1 MCASKKKKKERRKR
15 NKKRNTK
22 PQTKK
27 TRPRTTG
34 KRGMTTKYVT
44 APCVI
49 HIVSTATHTW
59 MRKPS
64 MLRRRAPKGQH
75 RTQKKK
81 KKERRTATHVKRH
94 ARKHKPQPYIPHI
107 YSSIGPDRREKK
119 KKSTK
124 AQKVWGGHGQRGNNG
139 KANKRTFTNHEET
152 TVWGASML
160 IIRGRAPKGRTTHT
174 RTHKPNKQDCKERE
188 DGDKSKEKQG
198 MNPTPPR
205 PQTHTRSRYR
215 E

>member
-1 MCASKKKKKERRKR
+1 MCASKKEKKKKERRKR
-15 NKKRNTK
+15 NKKGNTK

-44 APCVI
+44 APCVL

-64 MLRRRAPKGQH
+64 MLRRRAP
-75 RTQKKK
+75 RDNTAR

-107 YSSIGPDRREKK
+107 YSSIGPDRREIHEKK
-119 KKSTK
+119 KRKSTK
-124 AQKVWGGHGQRGNNG
+124 AQKV
-139 KANKRTFTNHEET
+139 
-152 TVWGASML
+152 
-160 IIRGRAPKGRTTHT
+160 
-174 RTHKPNKQDCKERE
+174 
-188 DGDKSKEKQG
+188 
-198 MNPTPPR
+198 
-205 PQTHTRSRYR
+205 
-215 E
+215 

>member
-1 MCASKKKKKERRKR
+1 MRAPQTKKKKRGEHQKPASHDDEDKNKASAEPPSKVRAIGAKRQVRVKKKKKERRKR

-34 KRGMTTKYVT
+34 KRGMATKYVT

-49 HIVSTATHTW
+49 HIVSTATYTW

-81 KKERRTATHVKRH
+81 KNDEPPRTSKGTPANTNHN
-94 ARKHKPQPYIPHI
+94 HI
-107 YSSIGPDRREKK
+107 SPIYFFLHRPRPPREKK
-119 KKSTK
+119 KKIP
-124 AQKVWGGHGQRGNNG
+124 QKRKRYGAATDKGETMKRRTSERSPTTRKQRYG
-139 KANKRTFTNHEET
+139 EQ
-152 TVWGASML
+152 V
-160 IIRGRAPKGRTTHT
+160 
-174 RTHKPNKQDCKERE
+174 C
-188 DGDKSKEKQG
+188 
-198 MNPTPPR
+198 
-205 PQTHTRSRYR
+205 
-215 E
+215 

>member
-1 MCASKKKKKERRKR
+1 MRAPQTKKKKRGEHQKPASHDDEDKNKASAEPPSKVRAIGARRHVRVKKKKKERRKR

-81 KKERRTATHVKRH
+81 KKRTTNRH
-94 ARKHKPQPYIPHI
+94 ARQKARPQTQTTTIYPPYLFLHRPR
-107 YSSIGPDRREKK
+107 PPQKK
-119 KKSTK
+119 KKIHKSAKGMGRPRTK
-124 AQKVWGGHGQRGNNG
+124 G
-139 KANKRTFTNHEET
+139 K
-152 TVWGASML
+152 
-160 IIRGRAPKGRTTHT
+160 
-174 RTHKPNKQDCKERE
+174 Q
-188 DGDKSKEKQG
+188 
-198 MNPTPPR
+198 
-205 PQTHTRSRYR
+205 
-215 E
+215 

>member
-1 MCASKKKKKERRKR
+1 MRAPPTKKKKRGEHQKQASHDDEDKNKASAEPPSKVRAIGARRHVRVKKKKKERRKR

-22 PQTKK
+22 PQTKE

-44 APCVI
+44 APCVL

-64 MLRRRAPKGQH
+64 MLRRRAP
-75 RTQKKK
+75 RDNTAR

-107 YSSIGPDRREKK
+107 SSSIGPDRREIHEKK
-119 KKSTK
+119 KIIHKSAKGMGRPRTK
-124 AQKVWGGHGQRGNNG
+124 G
-139 KANKRTFTNHEET
+139 K
-152 TVWGASML
+152 
-160 IIRGRAPKGRTTHT
+160 
-174 RTHKPNKQDCKERE
+174 Q
-188 DGDKSKEKQG
+188 
-198 MNPTPPR
+198 
-205 PQTHTRSRYR
+205 
-215 E
+215 

>member
-1 MCASKKKKKERRKR
+1 MWASKKEKKERRKR

-34 KRGMTTKYVT
+34 KRGMATKYVT

-49 HIVSTATHTW
+49 HIVSTATYTW

-81 KKERRTATHVKRH
+81 KRRTATHVKRH
-94 ARKHKPQPYIPHI
+94 ARKHKPQPYIAHI

-119 KKSTK
+119 KKFHKSAKGMGRPRTK
-124 AQKVWGGHGQRGNNG
+124 G
-139 KANKRTFTNHEET
+139 K
-152 TVWGASML
+152 
-160 IIRGRAPKGRTTHT
+160 
-174 RTHKPNKQDCKERE
+174 Q
-188 DGDKSKEKQG
+188 
-198 MNPTPPR
+198 
-205 PQTHTRSRYR
+205 
-215 E
+215 

>member
-1 MCASKKKKKERRKR
+1 MCASKKKKKKERRKR

-34 KRGMTTKYVT
+34 KRGMATKYVT

-49 HIVSTATHTW
+49 HIVSTATYTW

-81 KKERRTATHVKRH
+81 KKRTTNRH
-94 ARKHKPQPYIPHI
+94 ARQKARPQTQTTTIYLPYFFLHRPR
-107 YSSIGPDRREKK
+107 PPREKK
-119 KKSTK
+119 KKNSTK
-124 AQKVWGGHGQRGNNG
+124 AQKVWGGHGQRGNNE

-152 TVWGASML
+152 TVRRASML
-160 IIRGRAPKGRTTHT
+160 TIRGRAPKGRTTHT
-174 RTHKPNKQDCKERE
+174 RTHINKTAR
-188 DGDKSKEKQG
+188 SEK
-198 MNPTPPR
+198 TE
-205 PQTHTRSRYR
+205 TRTRKNKV
-215 E
+215 

>member
-81 KKERRTATHVKRH
+81 KERRTATHVKRH

-119 KKSTK
+119 KKIHKSAKGMGRPRTK
-124 AQKVWGGHGQRGNNG
+124 G
-139 KANKRTFTNHEET
+139 K
-152 TVWGASML
+152 
-160 IIRGRAPKGRTTHT
+160 
-174 RTHKPNKQDCKERE
+174 Q
-188 DGDKSKEKQG
+188 
-198 MNPTPPR
+198 
-205 PQTHTRSRYR
+205 
-215 E
+215 

>member
-59 MRKPS
+59 MGKPS

-119 KKSTK
+119 KNP
-124 AQKVWGGHGQRGNNG
+124 QKRKRYGAATDKGETMKRRTRERSPTTRKQRYG
-139 KANKRTFTNHEET
+139 EQ
-152 TVWGASML
+152 V
-160 IIRGRAPKGRTTHT
+160 
-174 RTHKPNKQDCKERE
+174 C
-188 DGDKSKEKQG
+188 
-198 MNPTPPR
+198 
-205 PQTHTRSRYR
+205 
-215 E
+215 